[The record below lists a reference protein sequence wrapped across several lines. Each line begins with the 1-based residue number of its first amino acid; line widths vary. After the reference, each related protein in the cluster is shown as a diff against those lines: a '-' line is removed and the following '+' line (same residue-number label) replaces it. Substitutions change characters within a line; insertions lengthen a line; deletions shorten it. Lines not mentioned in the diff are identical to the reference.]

1 MKIFFIEDMYIKFEL
16 IFGVFIFYLKIY
28 MKLIFNFYYIWY
40 FIYIYILY
48 YENIGNVIFNFLY
61 LKV

>member
-28 MKLIFNFYYIWY
+28 MKLI
-40 FIYIYILY
+40 L
-48 YENIGNVIFNFLY
+48 LY
-61 LKV
+61 LIFYLYLYIVL